1 MITVDVVVIVLMAI
15 GLVVF
20 VGEPLVRKTGL
31 QRLADVQEPDS
42 ERLTLQK
49 EVLYTAIR
57 DLDFDFH
64 MHKVDRQDYTE
75 LRQQLE
81 REAIQ
86 VLRQIDTVD
95 PLAHLDAVL
104 ERQIAAFRQQQMH
117 MPTSADAEV
126 CVHCSAPLQGGE
138 NFCPACGQRLGVA

>member
-1 MITVDVVVIVLMAI
+1 MITVNVGVIFLMAL

-20 VGEPLVRKTGL
+20 VGEPLVRKTRSQGL
-31 QRLADVQEPDS
+31 PDVQEPES

-81 REAIQ
+81 REAVQ
-86 VLRQIDTVD
+86 VLRQIDAVD
-95 PLAHLDAVL
+95 PLAQLDDVL
-104 ERQIAAFRQQQMH
+104 ERQIAAFRQQQM
-117 MPTSADAEV
+117 PTPASSDSEV
-126 CVHCSAPLQGGE
+126 CVHCRARLQGGE
-138 NFCPACGQRLGVA
+138 SFCPTCGQRLGVA

>member
-20 VGEPLVRKTGL
+20 VGEPLVRKTMP

-104 ERQIAAFRQQQMH
+104 ERQIAAFRQQQMR
-117 MPTSADAEV
+117 MPASADAAV

-138 NFCPACGQRLGVA
+138 NFCPTCGQQLGVA